1 MQNNNQFSILPQG
14 DTCSFQVQNN
24 YPSLTINSMN
34 GKKVMEIDYDGNV
47 YFLLDGQFKKIECE
61 NDISLMFVSVISG
74 ITGVS
79 FRDRNELISK
89 IIKNYRENQIDNILK

>member
-1 MQNNNQFSILPQG
+1 MQNNNQFSILP
-14 DTCSFQVQNN
+14 DTCSIQVQNN
-24 YPSLTINSMN
+24 PSLTITSMN
-34 GKKVMEIDYDGNV
+34 GKEVMEIDYDGNV

-61 NDISLMFVSVISG
+61 NDVSLMFVAVISG